1 MSFRNILIVD
11 ANQEAARQLS
21 RGLRLLGYHVETVP
35 TGRAALAL
43 ASSGDFDVGL
53 FSESLPDGDGVEVFR
68 SLTTCQRRMRGVLL
82 AAVGNLITV
91 WKAMEAGMNRVLLQP
106 VDFAELLPLV
116 EAETPPGEEEL
127 PAAPFP
133 PTFDEAAI
141 AALTSE
147 TIRHVLTRDELI
159 EIIRSVEYP
168 FAGKERLPNF
178 DRDTLERLVHLV
190 RRWCQARCVPLL
202 A

>member
-11 ANQEAARQLS
+11 ANHEATRQLS

-35 TGRAALAL
+35 TGQAALAI
-43 ASSGDFDVGL
+43 ARSGNFDVGL
-53 FSESLPDGDGVEVFR
+53 FSESLPDGDGVEAFR
-68 SLTTCQRRMRGVLL
+68 SVMACQRGMRGVLL
-82 AAVGNLITV
+82 AAVGNLMTV
-91 WKAMEAGMNRVLLQP
+91 WKAIEAGMNRVLLRP
-106 VDFAELLPLV
+106 VDFAELLPVV
-116 EAETPPGEEEL
+116 EAEVPPVEEEL
-127 PAAPFP
+127 PAVPLP
-133 PTFDEAAI
+133 PAFDEAAI

-159 EIIRSVEYP
+159 EIIRSVDYP

-190 RRWCQARCVPLL
+190 RRWCQARCVPQL

>member
-11 ANQEAARQLS
+11 ANPEVAQQLS
-21 RGLRLLGYHVETVP
+21 RGLRVLGYHVETVP
-35 TGRAALAL
+35 TGQAALAV
-43 ASSGDFDVGL
+43 ARSADFHLGV

-68 SLTTCQRRMRGVLL
+68 SVTACQRRMRGVLL
-82 AAVGNLITV
+82 AAVGNLMTV
-91 WKAMEAGMNRVLLQP
+91 WKAIEAGMNRVLLRP

-116 EAETPPGEEEL
+116 EADTPPAEEL
-127 PAAPFP
+127 PAAPLP
-133 PTFDEAAI
+133 PAFDEAAI

-159 EIIRSVEYP
+159 EIIRSVDYP

-190 RRWCQARCVPLL
+190 RRWCQARCVP
-202 A
+202 AMA